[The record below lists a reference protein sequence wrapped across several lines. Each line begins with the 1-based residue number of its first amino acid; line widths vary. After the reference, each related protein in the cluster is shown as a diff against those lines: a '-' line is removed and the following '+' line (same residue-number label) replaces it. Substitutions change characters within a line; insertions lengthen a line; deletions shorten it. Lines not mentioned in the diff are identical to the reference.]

1 MFNAIRASL
10 KFKDEWKI
18 SYRDT
23 FEKAYKSL
31 WRLLVKQG
39 EDNEAL
45 IVADQGR
52 ARVLNDLVNFTYGSG
67 EAYYRH
73 EHPEKAACELLV
85 GYRASNTVFVAV
97 AEGEFFSGL
106 FSSVKMFSLE

>member
-23 FEKAYKSL
+23 FEKAYTSL
-31 WRLLVKQG
+31 WLLHVEQG
-39 EDNEAL
+39 EVHEAL

-52 ARVLNDLVNFTYGSG
+52 AQALNDLVNFKYGSG
-67 EAYYRH
+67 EANYRH
-73 EHPEKAACELLV
+73 DHPEKAACELLV
-85 GYRASNTVFVAV
+85 GYRA
-97 AEGEFFSGL
+97 
-106 FSSVKMFSLE
+106 